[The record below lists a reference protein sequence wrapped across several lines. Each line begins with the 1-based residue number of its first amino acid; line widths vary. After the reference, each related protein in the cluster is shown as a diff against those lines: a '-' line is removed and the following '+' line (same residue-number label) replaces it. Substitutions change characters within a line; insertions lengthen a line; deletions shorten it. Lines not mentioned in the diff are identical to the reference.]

1 MLSDFT
7 SRKIL
12 YHWNY

>member
-7 SRKIL
+7 RQK
-12 YHWNY
+12 